1 LCDYAWQTI
10 IARSTMKL
18 ELVSLEMA
26 RSEVEWLKNLLA
38 DIPFGMKPTSYVW
51 MHYDWQLATTITKNK
66 TYNGNK
72 KYI

>member
-1 LCDYAWQTI
+1 
-10 IARSTMKL
+10 MKL

-51 MHYDWQLATTITKNK
+51 MHYD
-66 TYNGNK
+66 
-72 KYI
+72 